1 MSLIDRFESLKNY
14 NHPDNWMTA
23 EEAKHIT
30 DMEAL
35 EEEELEWEQRQK
47 EIDDY
52 YSS

>member
-1 MSLIDRFESLKNY
+1 MSLTPRDDLYKNY

-35 EEEELEWEQRQK
+35 EKEEREWKKRQK
-47 EIDDY
+47 DLDDY